1 MRKAAPAAAAKYR
14 FIGFPLFASSL
25 TPECYALRSLRQAL
39 SARAMVVRSPFSIR
53 NFRYYWT
60 ARLTSMLAQSAMML
74 IIGWQVYNIA
84 RDGGMSPAAAA
95 AQLGFVGLIQ
105 FVPLFALTPVTGWL
119 ADRLDRRHVARAT
132 ISLQILCA
140 AVLGWFTWAE
150 EMSLAVLFIVAALL
164 GVARAF
170 SGPALS
176 ALAPNLVP
184 KEILPNAIALSSIAW
199 QAGMIAGPAVGGYA
213 YAWIPAAAYGA
224 SAALFLLAL
233 FCLFMITPVP
243 RPEVDRTRHPVRQMI
258 DGLSYV
264 RTNRLVLGA
273 ITLDLF
279 AVFLAGATALLP
291 VYARDILQVGPQ
303 GLAQLGAAPAVGAA
317 ITALIF
323 SFRPLRTNVGAKMLW
338 AVVIF
343 GAATIVFGLSRSMP
357 LSLVALF
364 VVGSADMFS
373 VYVRQSLIQLH
384 TPDAMRGRV
393 GAVSQLTIS
402 ASNELGEA
410 ESGFLAAL
418 IGPVAAVVA
427 GGVGAIVITALW
439 ARRFPELRL
448 ALSFD
453 PPNVSSQ
460 SKPRETAT

>member
-1 MRKAAPAAAAKYR
+1 MAGPH
-14 FIGFPLFASSL
+14 
-25 TPECYALRSLRQAL
+25 
-39 SARAMVVRSPFSIR
+39 PFRIA

-60 ARLTSMLAQSAMML
+60 ARLAAMLAQSAMLL

-105 FVPLFALTPVTGWL
+105 FVPLFVLTPVTGWT
-119 ADRLDRRHVARAT
+119 ADRIDRRYVARAT
-132 ISLQILCA
+132 VALQILGA
-140 AVLGWFTWAE
+140 GVLAGFTWADA
-150 EMSLAVLFIVAALL
+150 MTIPVLFVVAGLL

-170 SGPALS
+170 GGPALG

-213 YAWIPAAAYGA
+213 YAWTPHAAYLA
-224 SAALFLLAL
+224 SAGLFAVSLLCLFL
-233 FCLFMITPVP
+233 ISPVP
-243 RPEVDRTRHPVRQMI
+243 RPEVDRMRHPLRQMI

-291 VYARDILQVGPQ
+291 VYARDILEVGPE

-317 ITALIF
+317 LTALFF
-323 SFRPLRTNVGAKMLW
+323 SFRPLRTEVGMKMLA
-338 AVVIF
+338 AVIVF
-343 GAATIVFGLSRSMP
+343 GIATIVFGLSTSMP
-357 LSLVALF
+357 LSLAALF

-373 VYVRQSLIQLH
+373 VYVRQSLIQLW
-384 TPDAMRGRV
+384 TPDPMRGRV

-427 GGVGAIVITALW
+427 GGVGAIAVTLLYLRW
-439 ARRFPELRL
+439 FPELRR
-448 ALSFD
+448 ARSFD
-453 PPNVSSQ
+453 PAGGEA
-460 SKPRETAT
+460 RAAA